1 MEPNTVFSKPDAEH
15 AATDCTAATDASSN
29 PAAPPAD
36 MVDSAIQEPA
46 VLTSHD
52 PVFLEKA
59 REARTLE
66 RRAERTACLWTLGLV
81 ASEATL
87 LLCVENRFFKLV
99 FMLLVFLLFI
109 PLSLIGSRTRNRIDT
124 IKRSLGL
131 STQKTIAEQVP
142 ELSKKG

>member
-1 MEPNTVFSKPDAEH
+1 MESKAVFSEPDAEH
-15 AATDCTAATDASSN
+15 TATDCTTAMDVSSAAG
-29 PAAPPAD
+29 
-36 MVDSAIQEPA
+36 VDSAIREPA
-46 VLTSHD
+46 VLPFHD
-52 PVFLEKA
+52 PAFLEKA

-81 ASEATL
+81 ASEAAL

-109 PLSLIGSRTRNRIDT
+109 PLSLIGSKTRSRIDT